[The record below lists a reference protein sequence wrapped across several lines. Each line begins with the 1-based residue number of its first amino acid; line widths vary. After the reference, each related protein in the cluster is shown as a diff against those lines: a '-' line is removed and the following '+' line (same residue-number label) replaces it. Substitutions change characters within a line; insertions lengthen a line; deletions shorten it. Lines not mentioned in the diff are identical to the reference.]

1 VMANSSSNLTTVL
14 SHREREVLCWAAV
27 GKTASETAS
36 RMNRSV
42 STVDKQIASAMR
54 KLRSATKAQAVA
66 VALAERL
73 IPV

>member
-1 VMANSSSNLTTVL
+1 MNL
-14 SHREREVLCWAAV
+14 
-27 GKTASETAS
+27 
-36 RMNRSV
+36 SV